1 MYLLNVDFF
10 DSLYYAFDI
19 LSLWMA
25 LLSSAV
31 EREPFS
37 LTLVVVLV
45 VVEALSRCMQKPSF
59 SLAESAIAL
68 RPYLKRRR
76 SKNGD
81 DAMALMR

>member
-37 LTLVVVLV
+37 LTLVVLV

-59 SLAESAIAL
+59 GLAESAIAL
-68 RPYLKRRR
+68 PATLCT
-76 SKNGD
+76 
-81 DAMALMR
+81 

>member
-68 RPYLKRRR
+68 PATLCT
-76 SKNGD
+76 
-81 DAMALMR
+81 

>member
-37 LTLVVVLV
+37 LTLVVLV

-68 RPYLKRRR
+68 PATLCT
-76 SKNGD
+76 
-81 DAMALMR
+81 

>member
-1 MYLLNVDFF
+1 MVFMYLLN
-10 DSLYYAFDI
+10 SLYYVFDI

-37 LTLVVVLV
+37 LTLVVLV